1 MTNGWINRF
10 NGGEASPLL
19 LLAVLEVLLI
29 VRGKEYAVV
38 LLGAW
43 SREAM
48 KTVEALRKGRPTS
61 SKEAMVVACALRVAC
76 RCFLRFRLLNRRP
89 DLI

>member
-48 KTVEALRKGRPTS
+48 KTVEALRKGRPKS
-61 SKEAMVVACALRVAC
+61 GKEAMVGGLCVAC
-76 RCFLRFRLLNRRP
+76 RVSLLSSFSFVEQKA
-89 DLI
+89 